1 MKDKFNA
8 GEYTSS
14 CIPLHIIDSP
24 ETEGDVDLLSS
35 DVRDPHAIA
44 GLLKTFLR
52 ELPSSLL
59 TRELHM
65 RFLAVMGAWSSITMP
80 RAFDKYGY

>member
-1 MKDKFNA
+1 MAKLRAEFDA
-8 GEYTSS
+8 GADYNLVE
-14 CIPLHIIDSP
+14 CEP
-24 ETEGDVDLLSS
+24 GDL
-35 DVRDPHAIA
+35 DPHAVSSIF
-44 GLLKTFLR
+44 KTFLR

-65 RFLAVMGAWSSITMP
+65 RFLAVMGAWSSIIMP